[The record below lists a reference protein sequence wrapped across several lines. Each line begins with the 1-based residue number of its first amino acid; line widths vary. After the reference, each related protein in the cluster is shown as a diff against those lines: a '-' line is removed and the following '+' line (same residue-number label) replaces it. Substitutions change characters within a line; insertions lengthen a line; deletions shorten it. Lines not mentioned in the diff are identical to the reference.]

1 MTTRNTSS
9 SSLCPILTI
18 PNEVLLHILN
28 LVEPIDEEKFVYY
41 RLNDRGYQVSQW
53 LLLRSVCRHFRA
65 LSVALDFW
73 YKEYFAFPRLLPPQY
88 SSKAELRLRFIA
100 ILFSDE
106 NLVDGLGRRK
116 TNWVAHNFNE
126 LKAIVQGIPLFKEN
140 ARTIRLQSY
149 DQDDI
154 ESAMELL
161 SDCRR
166 ITTFSSSFYSYD
178 PSTLDLTVLATSLP
192 LLENLCLTEMGKFA
206 GSLENLVHLKSLCI
220 TSWNTL
226 ETSVPWL
233 PRQSAHS
240 LTALDLTAALET
252 PHLSIYKLPCFSVFH
267 NLTSLTIGP
276 LTAEV
281 CTYLLASNCH
291 LETFG
296 LYFHMDLAP
305 IDVVITMFQAECLQT
320 VKNFLLLDY
329 YPSYGLAAK
338 LPATERYWS
347 RVWDALTSNLSSIEQ
362 FEALACVL
370 PVECCAFFSRMTN
383 LKGLSYHQEYAVSQS
398 ERNQIEEAIVA
409 AFAGFAQKPRL
420 DI

>member
-1 MTTRNTSS
+1 MSTRNTSS

-28 LVEPIDEEKFVYY
+28 LVEPIGKEKFVYY
-41 RLNDRGYQVSQW
+41 RLNDRRYHVSQW

-73 YKEYFAFPRLLPPQY
+73 YREDFEFSQLLHRQY
-88 SSKAELRLRFIA
+88 SWEAELQFIV

-106 NLVDGLGRRK
+106 NLAEALGRRK
-116 TNWVAHNFNE
+116 TNWVAHTFDE
-126 LKAIVQGIPLFKEN
+126 LKTIVQGIPLFKEN

-149 DQDDI
+149 YQYDI
-154 ESAMELL
+154 ESVMELL
-161 SDCRR
+161 SDCRH
-166 ITTFSSSFYSYD
+166 ITTFETNLETD
-178 PSTLDLTVLATSLP
+178 EHTSTLDLTVLATSLP
-192 LLENLCLTEMGKFA
+192 LLENLCLTKMGKFA
-206 GSLENLVHLKSLCI
+206 GSLENLVHLKSLHI
-220 TSWNTL
+220 TSWNTH

-233 PRQSAHS
+233 PLQSAHS
-240 LTALDLTAALET
+240 LTALRLTAAFET
-252 PHLSIYKLPCFSVFH
+252 PHLSVYKLPCFSAFH

-281 CTYLLASNCH
+281 CAYLLASNCH

-296 LYFHMDLAP
+296 LYFHMYLAP

-320 VKNFLLLDY
+320 VKNFFLLDY

-347 RVWDALTSNLSSIEQ
+347 GVWDALTSNLSSIEQ